1 MTDLGMLCIGI
12 LRTMQYNKIR
22 AFVILKGHI
31 CVGSFFPNSNIYI
44 TVCFFFTTQLHTYF
58 TNTNGNAINKLY
70 ILSFNLG
77 LSILLHALEYQ
88 CIIVQHGIVGVHNF
102 L

>member
-1 MTDLGMLCIGI
+1 MPLCIGMYIKNHAI
-12 LRTMQYNKIR
+12 LQYNKIR

-44 TVCFFFTTQLHTYF
+44 TMCFFFTTQLHTYF